1 MDRLDAMQ
9 VLVDIVAAGSLS
21 AAARQLDMPLAT
33 VSRKLA
39 DLEAHLGTRLLIRST
54 RRLTLT
60 EAGAAYIETCRRIL
74 EEIDQAE
81 KLVAGEYTEPKGD
94 LVVTAPVVF
103 GRMHVL
109 PIINDFLKAYPN
121 INVRVI
127 LGDRWINLI
136 EEHVDIAVRVGYLPD
151 SNLVALPVG
160 NARQVVCGSPGYFER
175 HGIPAHPHDLLN
187 HACVMFE
194 GSLSFRDWMFSDGN
208 KSVSV
213 LIRNRLIVNSA
224 EAAIDAAVAE
234 IGITRVLSYQIANQV
249 RENKLQ
255 VVLDNFELA
264 ALPIHLVHTGQ
275 GRLPLK
281 LRAFLDFTAPR
292 LRRVPSISSV

>member
-1 MDRLDAMQ
+1 VDRLDAMQ

-60 EAGAAYIETCRRIL
+60 EAGGAYIETCRRIL

-121 INVRVI
+121 INVRII

-136 EEHVDIAVRVGYLPD
+136 EEHVDIAVRVGYLPN
-151 SNLVALPVG
+151 SNLVALPIG

-175 HGIPAHPHDLLN
+175 HGVPAHPQDLLD

-213 LIRNRLIVNSA
+213 PIRNRLIVNSA

-234 IGITRVLSYQIANQV
+234 IGITRVLSYQIAKQI

-281 LRAFLDFTAPR
+281 LRAFLDFASPR
-292 LRRVPSISSV
+292 LRRVPSI

>member
-1 MDRLDAMQ
+1 VDRLDAMQ